1 VKLFLD
7 TILGHNLPQK
17 VLLATRDCHA
27 HELIVPT
34 PVTPEEY
41 AKYIYNHAQKSAKNS
56 LYPGD
61 DFQWLA
67 TFLNQSSGHT
77 RQPSRSSRPALFAS
91 LYLLQGLDQA
101 WKDFPSGDL
110 QSPERLQ
117 VADDYFYGNS
127 TGSVNQILFLRGYP
141 TPEWLRT
148 LGSYFFIDAEFFRQH
163 LEFNLFPYKNMFS
176 APSLP
181 SSSSNIVRLRV
192 TSLGL
197 REMPVSDITS
207 FRQECRESM
216 AQFEQRLGQSSVDVG
231 TSIVRRFSVHTAKY
245 FSFEQDISIWYRQRG
260 RGWIGKCPLPD

>member
-1 VKLFLD
+1 
-7 TILGHNLPQK
+7 
-17 VLLATRDCHA
+17 
-27 HELIVPT
+27 
-34 PVTPEEY
+34 
-41 AKYIYNHAQKSAKNS
+41 
-56 LYPGD
+56 
-61 DFQWLA
+61 
-67 TFLNQSSGHT
+67 
-77 RQPSRSSRPALFAS
+77 
-91 LYLLQGLDQA
+91 
-101 WKDFPSGDL
+101 L

-117 VADDYFYGNS
+117 DADDYFYGNS

-148 LGSYFFIDAEFFRQH
+148 LGSYFFIDAEFFRRH

-216 AQFEQRLGQSSVDVG
+216 AQFEQRLGQFSVDVG
-231 TSIVRRFSVHTAKY
+231 TSIVRTFSAHTTKY
-245 FSFEQDISIWYRQRG
+245 FSFEQDISICYRQRG